1 MESQFLHYQNM
12 RIYLVTVFGGAKLI
26 LISSKLDTDVNKSIE
41 KILKINIPMTY
52 DDYGFSCF

>member
-1 MESQFLHYQNM
+1 M